1 VLYESSDLEANPLP
15 KIALVVGVVLIVVG
29 GWAYLASG
37 PDASP
42 TALIPAVLGLG
53 LAVAGLVGLR
63 SGSARRNAMHAA
75 AVVALLG
82 VLGSLGQLIGRPAA
96 GSDDA
101 DIATTAGL
109 LNLALC
115 GVFLVL
121 AVWSFVQA
129 RRARV

>member
-1 VLYESSDLEANPLP
+1 MP
-15 KIALVVGVVLIVVG
+15 KIALAVGPLLIIVGVWG
-29 GWAYLASG
+29 YAASG
-37 PDASP
+37 PGASP

-63 SGSARRNAMHAA
+63 GGQVRRHAMHAA
-75 AVVALLG
+75 AAVALIG
-82 VLGSLGQLIGRPAA
+82 ALGSLGQLIGSPAE
-96 GSDDA
+96 GSGDA
-101 DIATTAGL
+101 DIAKTAGL

-115 GVFLVL
+115 GGFLVL

>member
-1 VLYESSDLEANPLP
+1 MYTWS
-15 KIALVVGVVLIVVG
+15 LIRNSG
-29 GWAYLASG
+29 RHQHHCRSRTRWPEFLIRLLASG
-37 PDASP
+37 PGASP

-63 SGSARRNAMHAA
+63 GGSARRNAMHAA

-82 VLGSLGQLIGRPAA
+82 VLGSLGQLIGSPAA

-115 GVFLVL
+115 AVFLVL
-121 AVWSFVQA
+121 AVRSFVQA

>member
-1 VLYESSDLEANPLP
+1 
-15 KIALVVGVVLIVVG
+15 
-29 GWAYLASG
+29 
-37 PDASP
+37 
-42 TALIPAVLGLG
+42 
-53 LAVAGLVGLR
+53 
-63 SGSARRNAMHAA
+63 MHAA

-82 VLGSLGQLIGRPAA
+82 VLGSLGQLIGSPAA

-101 DIATTAGL
+101 DIAKTAGL